1 MNGRMNQV
9 EFLLRLSDNARDE
22 GDELTQ
28 TQNKVFGEHA
38 RKLVELSR
46 MIEAAKANIDAELQ
60 RFSRWLPRE
69 DNNPH
74 ARIAKPDQLPRV
86 VTGAGNEVKARG

>member
-1 MNGRMNQV
+1 MNQI
-9 EFLLRLSDNARDE
+9 ELLLRLSENAHEE

-28 TQNKVFGEHA
+28 SQNKVFGEHA

-46 MIEAAKANIDAELQ
+46 MIDLAKANIDQELQ

-69 DNNPH
+69 ENP
-74 ARIAKPDQLPRV
+74 RIAKQDQLPRV
-86 VTGAGNEVKARG
+86 VAQGAKEVSPR